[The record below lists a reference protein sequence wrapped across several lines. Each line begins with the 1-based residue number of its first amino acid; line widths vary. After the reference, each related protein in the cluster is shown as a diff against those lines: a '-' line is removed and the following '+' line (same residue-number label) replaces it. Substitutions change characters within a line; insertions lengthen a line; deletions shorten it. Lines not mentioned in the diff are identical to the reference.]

1 VGVPIKT
8 TMKQYEIWTGYYW
21 RDGLLPKEPELQ
33 AVIKALDFK
42 SACMKYELKNRL
54 ESIELQEKQGYVN
67 KLSYVDYYDP
77 DTQTNHWCGKYYPSR
92 EEAQKSFEES

>member
-1 VGVPIKT
+1 
-8 TMKQYEIWTGYYW
+8 MN
-21 RDGLLPKEPELQ
+21 
-33 AVIKALDFK
+33 
-42 SACMKYELKNRL
+42 LKNRL